1 MSNGKKIKLK
11 IILARTVGEKPKDL
25 LDSQKLDQLPLELM
39 PHLLEFVQQEFGYNK
54 FGLEVMPSE
63 MPRCLE
69 KRTGRY
75 WNGLTRRYVE
85 DQTDPRL
92 SRLYD
97 VIVASQS
104 LPLLFARG
112 PGEAL
117 EKVVQKKKNGK
128 SNKPRKRRRFGDEAD
143 DDDDEA
149 WFPKGA
155 KRKSGKWTRDW
166 RTGVEEYIPPSV
178 Y

>member
-1 MSNGKKIKLK
+1 M
-11 IILARTVGEKPKDL
+11 GEKPKDL
-25 LDSQKLDQLPLELM
+25 IDSQKLDQLPLELM
-39 PHLLEFVQQEFGYNK
+39 PYLLEFVHQEFGYNGYGK
-54 FGLEVMPSE
+54 EVMPSE
-63 MPRCLE
+63 MPSYLE
-69 KRTGRY
+69 KRKTGHY
-75 WNGLTRRYVE
+75 WNGLKRRYVKV
-85 DQTDPRL
+85 QTDPRL

-117 EKVVQKKKNGK
+117 KKVVQKKKNGK
-128 SNKPRKRRRFGDEAD
+128 SNKPRKRRKFGDEAD
-143 DDDDEA
+143 DDDEA
-149 WFPKGA
+149 WIPKGV
-155 KRKSGKWTRDW
+155 KRNSGKWTRDW